1 MNEKLLNEVN
11 DKDNKLIHLGR
22 FKRKQDILE
31 NILDQELEN
40 EFFDLELENE
50 FFDLEL
56 DVIQEKAEIY

>member
-40 EFFDLELENE
+40 EFFDLEL
-50 FFDLEL
+50 